1 MLELRSSLVQ
11 ETNSKGQSNI
21 GSQFKPSYDLTA
33 IRFTDFLVNEID
45 IDKNIVWPPV
55 IDKNLMKQ
63 RVEEAKAKAIRD
75 KQEQTKEVKI
85 TPEKETEILNLLG
98 ADEKAKLMKF
108 IDDYNM

>member
-1 MLELRSSLVQ
+1 
-11 ETNSKGQSNI
+11 
-21 GSQFKPSYDLTA
+21 
-33 IRFTDFLVNEID
+33 
-45 IDKNIVWPPV
+45 
-55 IDKNLMKQ
+55 MKQ